1 MIMRYDFD
9 VLEHAVLS
17 MKRSELR
24 RTIYSHGNLIPRH
37 CITWLVVVLDVRGQ
51 ISEDED

>member
-1 MIMRYDFD
+1 MTMRYDFD

-17 MKRSELR
+17 RKRPELR
-24 RTIYSHGNLIPRH
+24 RTIYSDGDLIPRH
-37 CITWLVVVLDVRGQ
+37 CITWLVVVLHVRTQ

>member
-1 MIMRYDFD
+1 MTMRYDFD
-9 VLEHAVLS
+9 VLEHVVLS

-24 RTIYSHGNLIPRH
+24 RTIYSIPRH
-37 CITWLVVVLDVRGQ
+37 CITWLVVVLHVRTQ